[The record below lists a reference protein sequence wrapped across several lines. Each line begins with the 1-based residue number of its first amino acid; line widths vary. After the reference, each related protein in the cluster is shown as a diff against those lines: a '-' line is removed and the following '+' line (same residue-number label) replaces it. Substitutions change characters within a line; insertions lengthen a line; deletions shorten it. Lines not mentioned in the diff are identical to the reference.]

1 MNDLVKGLRGELLD
15 CNCNAYCYGECCC
28 DTTWPE
34 SLCREAADEIEMQEA
49 LLREIDRELDDVEYL
64 GSYVDGIK
72 ALKAEIERL
81 QRICRDA
88 YEVWAGSEGIP
99 EPETA
104 AEAYLLQLLE
114 QMRDEI
120 KKGL

>member
-34 SLCREAADEIEMQEA
+34 SLCRDAADEIE
-49 LLREIDRELDDVEYL
+49 
-64 GSYVDGIK
+64 

-104 AEAYLLQLLE
+104 AEAYLYQLLIA
-114 QMRDEI
+114 MRDEI

>member
-1 MNDLVKGLRGELLD
+1 MSLRQATPRSQLE
-15 CNCNAYCYGECCC
+15 
-28 DTTWPE
+28 
-34 SLCREAADEIEMQEA
+34 REFMSPNTPLKE
-49 LLREIDRELDDVEYL
+49 REHWARN
-64 GSYVDGIK
+64 
-72 ALKAEIERL
+72 EIERL

>member
-1 MNDLVKGLRGELLD
+1 MSDLVKGLRGELLD
-15 CNCNAYCYGECCC
+15 CKCNAYCYGECGCH
-28 DTTWPE
+28 TTWPE
-34 SLCREAADEIEMQEA
+34 SLCRDAADEIE
-49 LLREIDRELDDVEYL
+49 
-64 GSYVDGIK
+64 

>member
-1 MNDLVKGLRGELLD
+1 MLFRSLRHIVETEQD
-15 CNCNAYCYGECCC
+15 ITE
-28 DTTWPE
+28 E
-34 SLCREAADEIEMQEA
+34 EA

-104 AEAYLLQLLE
+104 AEAYLLHLLE

>member
-15 CNCNAYCYGECCC
+15 CICNAYCCGECACN
-28 DTTWPE
+28 TTWPE
-34 SLCREAADEIEMQEA
+34 SLCRDAADEIE
-49 LLREIDRELDDVEYL
+49 
-64 GSYVDGIK
+64 

-120 KKGL
+120 KKGV